1 MRKLVARAANVIFEP
16 EREWAVIARENRPWS
31 EAWLR
36 FFAPLALLAPL
47 ANGARVLI
55 GGDGAVRVVRDSHAA
70 REFALIS
77 LFSGFLA
84 SMLSVLALAAVTW
97 LLAPL
102 FAGRRSFHEAC
113 RVVIYAG
120 TPLWLAGAI
129 LIAPLNRFPLLAIVI
144 LIAIIHSTFLFYL
157 GIHHL
162 LNVPRRDAAESTAII
177 MVAGVLFS
185 TVVGY
190 YASAAGLFPHL

>member
-1 MRKLVARAANVIFEP
+1 MRELAARAANVIFEP
-16 EREWAVIARENRPWS
+16 EREWALIARENRPWS

-36 FFAPLALLAPL
+36 YLAPL
-47 ANGARVLI
+47 AVLAPLASSARVLI
-55 GGDGAVRVVRDSHAA
+55 GGDGVVRVFHDLHAA
-70 REFALIS
+70 FEFALVS
-77 LFSGFLA
+77 LCSGFLA
-84 SMLSVLALAAVTW
+84 SMLSVLALAVVTW

-102 FAGRRSFHEAC
+102 FAGRRSFHDAC

-129 LIAPLNRFPLLAIVI
+129 FIAPLNRFPLLVIVI

-177 MVAGVLFS
+177 MVAGVLLS

-190 YASAAGLFPHL
+190 YTSAAGLFPHL